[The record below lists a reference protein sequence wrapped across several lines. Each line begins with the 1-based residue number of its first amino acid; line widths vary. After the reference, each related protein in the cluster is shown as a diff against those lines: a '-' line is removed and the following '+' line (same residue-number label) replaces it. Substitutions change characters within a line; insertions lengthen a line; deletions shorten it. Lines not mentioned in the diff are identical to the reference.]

1 MAFSYIANNWI
12 EISKSKYFQL
22 NVDELEVYCYL
33 CNRKYAVFKIFMGK
47 ILDFIQQHSAG
58 KYFCYGS
65 KKVSLDDNINDV
77 LSFDDKTVSEAKKSV
92 FAETDP
98 IRIHTV
104 NISPSFIQG
113 CTPIFRFFLDGSRR
127 TYKVDDIAIG
137 KKIFPIVAGQII
149 VGCCERKDRE
159 TFKPYLLHH
168 RIVLSMPTDL
178 ILMTKTTTI
187 IFVSCIVKM

>member
-1 MAFSYIANNWI
+1 MAISYIVNNRI
-12 EISKSKYFQL
+12 KIKKSKYLRL
-22 NVDELEVYCYL
+22 NTVKLKVYCYL
-33 CNRKYAVFKIFMGK
+33 CSHKCTVFKIFMGK
-47 ILDFIQQHSAG
+47 ILEFIQQHSAG

-77 LSFDDKTVSEAKKSV
+77 LSFDDKIISEAKKSV
-92 FAETDP
+92 FAETDSA
-98 IRIHTV
+98 RIHTV
-104 NISPSFIQG
+104 NINPSFIQG

-168 RIVLSMPTDL
+168 RIVLSMPTDFDIDGL
-178 ILMTKTTTI
+178 TR
-187 IFVSCIVKM
+187 

>member
-1 MAFSYIANNWI
+1 
-12 EISKSKYFQL
+12 
-22 NVDELEVYCYL
+22 
-33 CNRKYAVFKIFMGK
+33 MGK
-47 ILDFIQQHSAG
+47 VLEFIQQHSAG

-92 FAETDP
+92 FAETDST
-98 IRIHTV
+98 RIHTV
-104 NISPSFIQG
+104 AINPVFIQN

-159 TFKPYLLHH
+159 TFKHLLAE
-168 RIVLSMPTDL
+168 L
-178 ILMTKTTTI
+178 K
-187 IFVSCIVKM
+187 

>member
-1 MAFSYIANNWI
+1 
-12 EISKSKYFQL
+12 
-22 NVDELEVYCYL
+22 
-33 CNRKYAVFKIFMGK
+33 MGK
-47 ILDFIQQHSAG
+47 ILEFIQQHSAG

-77 LSFDDKTVSEAKKSV
+77 LSFDDKTISEAKKSV

-98 IRIHTV
+98 ARIHTV
-104 NISPSFIQG
+104 NINPSFIQG

-149 VGCCERKDRE
+149 VDRKS
-159 TFKPYLLHH
+159 
-168 RIVLSMPTDL
+168 V
-178 ILMTKTTTI
+178 
-187 IFVSCIVKM
+187 V